1 MAFTPFPPRQPTA
14 SARLPLTLMTLDDW
28 ALATITGADSE
39 KYMQGQVTADVSQMT
54 EDQHLLAAHCDAKGK
69 MWSNLRL
76 FRDGDGFAWI
86 ERRSVR
92 EPQLTE
98 LKKYAVFSKVTIA
111 PDDERVL
118 LGVAGFQARAAL
130 ANLFSELPSREKQ
143 VVKEGATTL
152 LWFEHPAERFLIVT
166 DEATANM
173 LTDKLRGEA
182 ELNNSQQWL
191 ALNIEAGFPV
201 IDAANSGQFIPQ
213 ATNLQALGGISFKK
227 GCYTGQEMV
236 ARAKFR
242 GANKRALWLLKGSAS
257 RLPEA
262 GEDLELKMG
271 ENWRRTGTVLAAV
284 KLEDGQVVVQVVMNN
299 DMEPDSMTMRIHC
312 VSSHCHIRWKSKS
325 LYRIR
330 HLSPDATLVC
340 LFRPTKARQLRL
352 PNIQID
358 RQKVAHTTAEHKAVP
373 DGMIVWNALA
383 DVENH
388 PERINHTAYRQ

>member
-54 EDQHLLAAHCDAKGK
+54 ENQHLLAAHCDAKGK

-111 PDDERVL
+111 PDNSVCCLVL
-118 LGVAGFQARAAL
+118 PVFRRAPRWPISL
-130 ANLFSELPSREKQ
+130 VNYLQREKQ

-152 LWFEHPAERFLIVT
+152 LWFEHPAERSSIVT

-242 GANKRALWLLKGSAS
+242 GANKRALWLLAGSAS

-271 ENWRRTGTVLAAV
+271 ERTG
-284 KLEDGQVVVQVVMNN
+284 VVPV
-299 DMEPDSMTMRIHC
+299 RC
-312 VSSHCHIRWKSKS
+312 W
-325 LYRIR
+325 
-330 HLSPDATLVC
+330 
-340 LFRPTKARQLRL
+340 LR
-352 PNIQID
+352 
-358 RQKVAHTTAEHKAVP
+358 
-373 DGMIVWNALA
+373 
-383 DVENH
+383 
-388 PERINHTAYRQ
+388 

>member
-39 KYMQGQVTADVSQMT
+39 KYMQGQVTADVSQMA

-92 EPQLTE
+92 EPQL
-98 LKKYAVFSKVTIA
+98 
-111 PDDERVL
+111 

-130 ANLFSELPSREKQ
+130 ANLFSELPSKEKQ

-242 GANKRALWLLKGSAS
+242 GANKRALWLLAGSAS

-299 DMEPDSMTMRIHC
+299 DMEPDSIFRVRDDANTL
-312 VSSHCHIRWKSKS
+312 HIEPLPYS
-325 LYRIR
+325 L
-330 HLSPDATLVC
+330 
-340 LFRPTKARQLRL
+340 
-352 PNIQID
+352 
-358 RQKVAHTTAEHKAVP
+358 E
-373 DGMIVWNALA
+373 
-383 DVENH
+383 E
-388 PERINHTAYRQ
+388 